1 MDSELTASPAPSQYT
16 AEDYNILVGKLGDLS
31 KAIKENQF
39 GLMNIAGQ
47 YTGANQVALITN
59 PKTKQLDPDIHQSLI
74 EYMDK
79 LIDRYKAL
87 LKYDDTNRNRN
98 RGGSKKYHRKTRR
111 KRSSITDLKLRLS
124 RTKRREGS

>member
-1 MDSELTASPAPSQYT
+1 MNLEQIASPAPSQYT

-31 KAIKENQF
+31 KTIKADQME
-39 GLMNIAGQ
+39 LMYIAGK
-47 YTGANQVALITN
+47 YTGANQVSLITK
-59 PKTKQLDPDIHQSLI
+59 PETKQLVPNTHESLI

-79 LIDRYKAL
+79 LIGKYKEL
-87 LKYDDTNRNRN
+87 LKSDDTNRN